1 VKITTVIRKLNAVA
15 RDLVDY
21 THLEGK
27 TKKNNLAPGLSGLKG
42 NLVVMDGEIR

>member
-1 VKITTVIRKLNAVA
+1 VKITTVIRELNAAA

-27 TKKNNLAPGLSGLKG
+27 TKTK
-42 NLVVMDGEIR
+42 EITSLQACQVLREILL